1 MAPFVPR
8 ERKHKKRQRFQD
20 GDLAPDGSNPNAP
33 VVVPASAKE
42 RNEKK
47 SAMKAALRA
56 QQPKMSSK
64 KQKRLDK
71 YIVSVRKRRYGLVLT
86 VKQG

>member
-8 ERKHKKRQRFQD
+8 ERKHKKRQRAQN
-20 GDLAPDGSNPNAP
+20 GSAELGSDPNALEIL
-33 VVVPASAKE
+33 PASVTE

-47 SAMKAALRA
+47 NALKEALRN
-56 QQPKMSSK
+56 QQPRMSSK

-71 YIVSVRKRRYGLVLT
+71 YIVGVVDRNC
-86 VKQG
+86 

>member
-8 ERKHKKRQRFQD
+8 ERKHRKRQRAED
-20 GDLAPDGSNPNAP
+20 GHSAPDGSNPNALEI
-33 VVVPASAKE
+33 VPASAKE
-42 RNEKK
+42 RDEKK

-64 KQKRLDK
+64 RQKRLDK
-71 YIVSVRKRRYGLVLT
+71 YIVSVGKRRRGLVLT
-86 VKQG
+86 VQKG